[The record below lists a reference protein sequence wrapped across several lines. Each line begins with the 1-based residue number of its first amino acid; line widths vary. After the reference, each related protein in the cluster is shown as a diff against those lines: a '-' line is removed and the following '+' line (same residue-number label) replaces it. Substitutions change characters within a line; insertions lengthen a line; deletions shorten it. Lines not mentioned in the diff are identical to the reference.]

1 MGISVVFGQEARDQ
15 ETPNRTRIDL
25 KIMSGLKVALLGF
38 LFVVHASSAATT
50 VDVTGTTPNGY
61 NSGKFNIFT
70 GSSLVTTFSI
80 SSISGDDT
88 YRLTQWTSKVSVFSG
103 AVKPMVI
110 TLDHP
115 GGSVTRTLQPGADG
129 LSSGAST
136 QVFTYTWDSGN
147 TVDLTVG
154 SYSLTFTSDAAIS
167 QDGWV
172 VQEVNGVSFETAD
185 GTVINA
191 ITSSLGTQTTV
202 VPEPHEYAIFAGL
215 GLIAF
220 GIYRKHS
227 QAATI

>member
-15 ETPNRTRIDL
+15 EISNRTRMDL
-25 KIMSGLKVALLGF
+25 KTISGLKVALLGS

-115 GGSVTRTLQPGADG
+115 GGSVTRTL
-129 LSSGAST
+129 
-136 QVFTYTWDSGN
+136 
-147 TVDLTVG
+147 
-154 SYSLTFTSDAAIS
+154 
-167 QDGWV
+167 
-172 VQEVNGVSFETAD
+172 
-185 GTVINA
+185 
-191 ITSSLGTQTTV
+191 
-202 VPEPHEYAIFAGL
+202 
-215 GLIAF
+215 
-220 GIYRKHS
+220 
-227 QAATI
+227 